1 MTKYTWRTGVL
12 GIEWADVNLP
22 DQILVPAED
31 AITLPDEVKNID
43 RFKGFSYHVVKVP
56 FGFTTLGDKSGLLKP
71 ASIRA
76 EIDVQN
82 LDSLGTLVSMPAIF
96 PRDGVVTIGKVTKK
110 YQLSADFSVK
120 TPELDVPLSSFIKF
134 EIPGGGAAVEKKIVK
149 DIAYD
154 LKIPKVQAHTNGNN
168 SANWTFFFD
177 EAIEPQAQY
186 RADMVVGIPKERSK
200 DSYGLTMKM
209 RSMIRNTPFRPTP
222 IEHDGVKITFR

>member
-12 GIEWADVNLP
+12 GIDWADVNLP
-22 DQILVPAED
+22 EQILVSAED

-43 RFKGFSYHVVKVP
+43 RFKGFSYHLVKVP
-56 FGFTTLGDKSGLLKP
+56 FGLTILGDKSRLLKP
-71 ASIRA
+71 ASITA

-82 LDSLGTLVSMPAIF
+82 LDSLGTLFDMPAIF
-96 PRDGVVTIGKVTKK
+96 PRDGVVTIGKVTDK
-110 YQLSADFSVK
+110 YQLYADFSIK
-120 TPELDVPLSSFIKF
+120 TPELDVPLPSFIKF
-134 EIPGGGAAVEKKIVK
+134 EIPGGRAAVERKKVWH
-149 DIAYD
+149 IAYD

-186 RADMVVGIPKERSK
+186 RVDMVVGIPKERSK

-209 RSMIRNTPFRPTP
+209 RCIIRRTPFRPTP
-222 IEHDGVKITFR
+222 IEHDGVKIIFR